1 MAGELP
7 PAIQKIQLKCSSLNM
22 SQPLCFDISWTAS
35 AIVSVTITI
44 PIISPHKI
52 TIIPYC
58 HQHIINIS
66 STYHQHIINISSLIL
81 SNCSPITLSLGSLSL
96 NLTVLGATQRLEDAM
111 STYDASLPAPIGLNA
126 AGRPGCQ
133 QSSNSFRT
141 EDSNRLCTFMQHIPH
156 QTPKKML
163 KQENE

>member
-35 AIVSVTITI
+35 AIVSVAITI
-44 PIISPHKI
+44 PIMSPHKI

-58 HQHIINIS
+58 HQHVINIS
-66 STYHQHIINISSLIL
+66 STYHHYHYLTVHL
-81 SNCSPITLSLGSLSL
+81 LPITLSLGSLSL

-141 EDSNRLCTFMQHIPH
+141 EDSNRLCTFM
-156 QTPKKML
+156 
-163 KQENE
+163 